1 MNTPES
7 SNSPESSKTPA
18 NSPAN
23 TPAAAPTA
31 GPRAAASPNRAR
43 RAGLLAVGAAVVLG
57 AVGYGAYWFFDGRY
71 YESTD
76 DAYVDGDVVQV
87 TSEVPGTVLSLN
99 VDDTQ
104 RVHAGQP
111 LLELDPA
118 DAKIAVANAEADLA
132 RAVRQVRGLFAQS
145 RELRAQIEQ
154 REQAER
160 TADED
165 LTRRGG
171 LLKDGAIS
179 AEELSHAR
187 DAVTTTRANVAA
199 AQQQLDQTV
208 AQIDGTTIADHPQVL
223 AAAAAVRN
231 AELALHRTELIS
243 PVTGEIAKRSVEV
256 GQRVA
261 AGTPLLAVVPLDDVW
276 IDANF
281 KEVQLKRMRAGQP
294 VTVST
299 DLYGHSVTYHG
310 HVVGIAAGSGSAFA
324 LLPAQNASGNWIKI
338 VQRVPVRILL
348 DPAELEA
355 HPLRVGLSTSVRVD
369 LHDTSGPLMSTAV
382 RNVALPKE
390 RSAGDDPAVTAR
402 IDAIIAENA
411 GPKANEPAHLSRNAR
426 HGNTRNRDEDAS
438 ARELDQARADATR
451 ADATRGDAPA
461 DAQSD
466 IEGGGDLD
474 VRRHG
479 AGALAAESP

>member
-1 MNTPES
+1 M
-7 SNSPESSKTPA
+7 SNDPSAEQAPATAASRPA
-18 NSPAN
+18 NSPRN
-23 TPAAAPTA
+23 T
-31 GPRAAASPNRAR
+31 R
-43 RAGLLAVGAAVVLG
+43 RAGLLALGAAVLLG
-57 AVGYGAYWFFDGRY
+57 ALAYGGYWFFDGRY

-87 TSEVPGTVLSLN
+87 TSEVPGTVLAID

-104 RVHAGQP
+104 RVRAGQT
-111 LLELDPA
+111 LLQLDPA

-160 TADED
+160 TASDD
-165 LTRRGG
+165 LRRRGG
-171 LLKDGAIS
+171 LLRDGAIS

-199 AQQQLDQTV
+199 ARQQLDQTV

-243 PVTGEIAKRSVEV
+243 PVSGEIAKRSVEV

-261 AGTPLLAVVPLDDVW
+261 PGTPLLAVVPLADVW

-281 KEVQLKRMRAGQP
+281 KEVQLKHMRAGQP
-294 VTVST
+294 VTVRT
-299 DLYGHSVTYHG
+299 DIYGRSVTYRG
-310 HVVGIAAGSGSAFA
+310 RVVGIAAGSGNAFA

-348 DPAELEA
+348 DPDELAA
-355 HPLRVGLSTSVRVD
+355 HPLRVGLSATVRVD
-369 LHDTSGPLMSTAV
+369 QHDTSGPLMSMAV
-382 RNVALPKE
+382 RNVPLPTQA
-390 RSAGDDPAVTAR
+390 SAGDDPAVDAR
-402 IDAIIAENA
+402 IAAIIADNA
-411 GPKANEPAHLSRNAR
+411 GPHADEPARLSHR
-426 HGNTRNRDEDAS
+426 HDID
-438 ARELDQARADATR
+438 LDQPAA
-451 ADATRGDAPA
+451 AP
-461 DAQSD
+461 S
-466 IEGGGDLD
+466 
-474 VRRHG
+474 G
-479 AGALAAESP
+479 AALAAANP